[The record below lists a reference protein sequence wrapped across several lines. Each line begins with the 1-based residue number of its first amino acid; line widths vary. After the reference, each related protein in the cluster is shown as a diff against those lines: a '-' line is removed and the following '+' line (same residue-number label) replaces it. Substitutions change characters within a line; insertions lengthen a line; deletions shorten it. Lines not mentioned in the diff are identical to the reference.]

1 MNTQYNSSYIFSI
14 TLVATLGGLLFGY
27 DTAVISGTV
36 ESLNTVFVAP
46 QNLSES
52 AANSLLGFCVA
63 SALIGCIIGGALG
76 GYCSSRFGRRDSL
89 KIAAVLFF
97 ISGVGSAWPELGF
110 TSINPDNTVPVYLAG
125 YVPEFVIYRIIGGI
139 GVGLASML
147 SPMYIAELAPAH
159 IRGKLVSFNQFA
171 IIFGQLLVYCVNYF
185 IARSGDASWLNTDGW
200 RYMFASECIPALLF
214 LMLLYT
220 VPESPRWLMSR
231 GKQEQAEGILR
242 KIMGN
247 TLATQ
252 AVQEIKHSLD
262 HGRKTGGR
270 LLMFGVGVIVIGVML
285 SILQQF
291 VGINVVLY
299 YAPEVFKTLG
309 ASTDIAL
316 LQTIIVGVINLTFT
330 VLAIMTVD
338 KFGRKPLQIIGA
350 LGMAIGMF
358 SLGTAFY
365 TQAPGIVALLSMLF
379 YVAAFAMSWGP
390 VCWVLLSEIFPNA
403 IRGKALAIAVAAEVF
418 GDSMMKLSNGFEGAG
433 TILVEYEGMQGELVY
448 SKITDSRVPSQIQG
462 ENGVMLIDRIHEPQE
477 VTICFRDGRE
487 KKPDIPKNSNNMV
500 YETEEFIRLI
510 HAGTAD
516 HKWLEN
522 SETEMR
528 IMDEV
533 RGQQGIRFPAD
544 K

>member
-76 GYCSSRFGRRDSL
+76 GYCSNRFGRRDSL
-89 KIAAVLFF
+89 KIAALLFL
-97 ISGVGSAWPELGF
+97 ISGIGSAWPELGF
-110 TSINPDNTVPVYLAG
+110 TPINPDNTVPVYLAG

-147 SPMYIAELAPAH
+147 SPMYIAELAPAS

-185 IARSGDASWLNTDGW
+185 IAKSGDANWLNTNGW

-214 LMLLYT
+214 LGLLYT
-220 VPESPRWLMSR
+220 VPESPRWLMAQ

-242 KIMGN
+242 KIMGGK
-247 TLATQ
+247 L
-252 AVQEIKHSLD
+252 AVQAMQEINLSLEN
-262 HGRKTGGR
+262 GRKTGGR
-270 LLMFGVGVIVIGVML
+270 LLMFGAGVITIGVML
-285 SILQQF
+285 SIFQQF

-309 ASTDIAL
+309 ASTDVAL

-350 LGMAIGMF
+350 LGMALGMF
-358 SLGTAFY
+358 SLGTAFILKHPVWWRCCRCCF
-365 TQAPGIVALLSMLF
+365 TSPHLPCPGARF
-379 YVAAFAMSWGP
+379 
-390 VCWVLLSEIFPNA
+390 CWVLLAEIFPNA
-403 IRGKALAIAVAAEVF
+403 IRGKALAIAVAAQWLANYFVSWTF
-418 GDSMMKLSNGFEGAG
+418 PMMDKNSWLVAHFHNGFSYWIYGCMG
-433 TILVEYEGMQGELVY
+433 ILAAMFMWKFVPETKGKTLEELEELWA
-448 SKITDSRVPSQIQG
+448 PA
-462 ENGVMLIDRIHEPQE
+462 E
-477 VTICFRDGRE
+477 E
-487 KKPDIPKNSNNMV
+487 KTLQAS
-500 YETEEFIRLI
+500 IR
-510 HAGTAD
+510 
-516 HKWLEN
+516 
-522 SETEMR
+522 
-528 IMDEV
+528 
-533 RGQQGIRFPAD
+533 
-544 K
+544 

>member
-76 GYCSSRFGRRDSL
+76 GYCSNRFGRRDSL

-285 SILQQF
+285 SIFQQF

-350 LGMAIGMF
+350 SEWQSVCLASVPRF
-358 SLGTAFY
+358 TLRHRVLWRY
-365 TQAPGIVALLSMLF
+365 CRCCSMLPPLPCPGVRYAGYCCRKSSRMLF
-379 YVAAFAMSWGP
+379 VVKRWQSRWRHSGWRTTSSPGP
-390 VCWVLLSEIFPNA
+390 
-403 IRGKALAIAVAAEVF
+403 
-418 GDSMMKLSNGFEGAG
+418 
-433 TILVEYEGMQGELVY
+433 
-448 SKITDSRVPSQIQG
+448 SR
-462 ENGVMLIDRIHEPQE
+462 
-477 VTICFRDGRE
+477 
-487 KKPDIPKNSNNMV
+487 
-500 YETEEFIRLI
+500 
-510 HAGTAD
+510 
-516 HKWLEN
+516 
-522 SETEMR
+522 
-528 IMDEV
+528 
-533 RGQQGIRFPAD
+533 
-544 K
+544 

>member
-76 GYCSSRFGRRDSL
+76 GYCSNRFGRRDSL

-97 ISGVGSAWPELGF
+97 ISGVGSARPELGF

-185 IARSGDASWLNTDGW
+185 IACSGDASWLNTDGW

-252 AVQEIKHSLD
+252 AVQEIKHSTGSWPQNRWSSADVWRGRDCNRRNALHLPAICRHQCGAVLRAGSVQNAGGQ
-262 HGRKTGGR
+262 HGYR
-270 LLMFGVGVIVIGVML
+270 
-285 SILQQF
+285 
-291 VGINVVLY
+291 
-299 YAPEVFKTLG
+299 
-309 ASTDIAL
+309 
-316 LQTIIVGVINLTFT
+316 
-330 VLAIMTVD
+330 
-338 KFGRKPLQIIGA
+338 
-350 LGMAIGMF
+350 
-358 SLGTAFY
+358 
-365 TQAPGIVALLSMLF
+365 
-379 YVAAFAMSWGP
+379 
-390 VCWVLLSEIFPNA
+390 
-403 IRGKALAIAVAAEVF
+403 AVADHYCRSYQPHLHRS
-418 GDSMMKLSNGFEGAG
+418 GN
-433 TILVEYEGMQGELVY
+433 Y
-448 SKITDSRVPSQIQG
+448 
-462 ENGVMLIDRIHEPQE
+462 
-477 VTICFRDGRE
+477 DG
-487 KKPDIPKNSNNMV
+487 
-500 YETEEFIRLI
+500 
-510 HAGTAD
+510 G
-516 HKWLEN
+516 
-522 SETEMR
+522 
-528 IMDEV
+528 
-533 RGQQGIRFPAD
+533 
-544 K
+544 

>member
-76 GYCSSRFGRRDSL
+76 GYCSNRFGRRDSL

-125 YVPEFVIYRIIGGI
+125 YVPEFVIYRIIGGIGVGLASMLSPMYIAEFVIYRIIGGI

-270 LLMFGVGVIVIGVML
+270 LLMFSVGVIVIGVML
-285 SILQQF
+285 SIFQQF

-403 IRGKALAIAVAAEVF
+403 IRGKALAIAVAAQWLANYFVSWTF
-418 GDSMMKLSNGFEGAG
+418 PMMDKNSWLVAHFHNGFSYWIYGCMGVLAALFMWKFVPETKGK
-433 TILVEYEGMQGELVY
+433 TLEEL
-448 SKITDSRVPSQIQG
+448 
-462 ENGVMLIDRIHEPQE
+462 EALWEPE
-477 VTICFRDGRE
+477 T
-487 KKPDIPKNSNNMV
+487 KK
-500 YETEEFIRLI
+500 TQQ
-510 HAGTAD
+510 TAT
-516 HKWLEN
+516 L
-522 SETEMR
+522 
-528 IMDEV
+528 
-533 RGQQGIRFPAD
+533 
-544 K
+544 

>member
-1 MNTQYNSSYIFSI
+1 MGILKRAIAKDASVVATAVDATDIVAEIEKIHQTSAVVTAALGRLSI
-14 TLVATLGGLLFGY
+14 AASMMGYDLKNENDTVTLRVKGGGPAGMLVAVADSRGNVKA
-27 DTAVISGTV
+27 DVDQPVV
-36 ESLNTVFVAP
+36 ELPLNAKGK
-46 QNLSES
+46 L
-52 AANSLLGFCVA
+52 
-63 SALIGCIIGGALG
+63 
-76 GYCSSRFGRRDSL
+76 D
-89 KIAAVLFF
+89 
-97 ISGVGSAWPELGF
+97 VG
-110 TSINPDNTVPVYLAG
+110 
-125 YVPEFVIYRIIGGI
+125 
-139 GVGLASML
+139 
-147 SPMYIAELAPAH
+147 H

-270 LLMFGVGVIVIGVML
+270 LQMFGVGVIVIGVML
-285 SILQQF
+285 SIFQQF

-403 IRGKALAIAVAAEVF
+403 IRGKALAIAVAAQWLANYFVSWTF
-418 GDSMMKLSNGFEGAG
+418 PMMDKNSWLVAHFHNGFSYWIYGCMGVLAALFMWKFVPETKGK
-433 TILVEYEGMQGELVY
+433 TLEEL
-448 SKITDSRVPSQIQG
+448 
-462 ENGVMLIDRIHEPQE
+462 EALWEPE
-477 VTICFRDGRE
+477 T
-487 KKPDIPKNSNNMV
+487 KK
-500 YETEEFIRLI
+500 TQQ
-510 HAGTAD
+510 TAT
-516 HKWLEN
+516 L
-522 SETEMR
+522 
-528 IMDEV
+528 
-533 RGQQGIRFPAD
+533 
-544 K
+544 

>member
-1 MNTQYNSSYIFSI
+1 M
-14 TLVATLGGLLFGY
+14 
-27 DTAVISGTV
+27 
-36 ESLNTVFVAP
+36 
-46 QNLSES
+46 
-52 AANSLLGFCVA
+52 
-63 SALIGCIIGGALG
+63 
-76 GYCSSRFGRRDSL
+76 
-89 KIAAVLFF
+89 
-97 ISGVGSAWPELGF
+97 
-110 TSINPDNTVPVYLAG
+110 PVYLAG

-285 SILQQF
+285 SIFQQF

-358 SLGTAFY
+358 SSVPRFTLRHRVLWRFCRCC
-365 TQAPGIVALLSMLF
+365 SMLPPLPCPGVRYAGYCCRKSSRMLF
-379 YVAAFAMSWGP
+379 VVKRWQSRWRPSGWRTTSSPGP
-390 VCWVLLSEIFPNA
+390 
-403 IRGKALAIAVAAEVF
+403 
-418 GDSMMKLSNGFEGAG
+418 
-433 TILVEYEGMQGELVY
+433 
-448 SKITDSRVPSQIQG
+448 SR
-462 ENGVMLIDRIHEPQE
+462 
-477 VTICFRDGRE
+477 
-487 KKPDIPKNSNNMV
+487 
-500 YETEEFIRLI
+500 
-510 HAGTAD
+510 
-516 HKWLEN
+516 
-522 SETEMR
+522 
-528 IMDEV
+528 
-533 RGQQGIRFPAD
+533 
-544 K
+544 

>member
-76 GYCSSRFGRRDSL
+76 GYCSNRFGRRDSL

-110 TSINPDNTVPVYLAG
+110 TSINPDNTVPIYLAG

-231 GKQEQAEGILR
+231 GKQEQAESILR
-242 KIMGN
+242 KNYGQHACNSGSTGN
-247 TLATQ
+247 
-252 AVQEIKHSLD
+252 
-262 HGRKTGGR
+262 
-270 LLMFGVGVIVIGVML
+270 
-285 SILQQF
+285 
-291 VGINVVLY
+291 
-299 YAPEVFKTLG
+299 
-309 ASTDIAL
+309 
-316 LQTIIVGVINLTFT
+316 
-330 VLAIMTVD
+330 
-338 KFGRKPLQIIGA
+338 
-350 LGMAIGMF
+350 
-358 SLGTAFY
+358 
-365 TQAPGIVALLSMLF
+365 
-379 YVAAFAMSWGP
+379 
-390 VCWVLLSEIFPNA
+390 
-403 IRGKALAIAVAAEVF
+403 
-418 GDSMMKLSNGFEGAG
+418 
-433 TILVEYEGMQGELVY
+433 
-448 SKITDSRVPSQIQG
+448 
-462 ENGVMLIDRIHEPQE
+462 
-477 VTICFRDGRE
+477 
-487 KKPDIPKNSNNMV
+487 
-500 YETEEFIRLI
+500 
-510 HAGTAD
+510 
-516 HKWLEN
+516 
-522 SETEMR
+522 
-528 IMDEV
+528 
-533 RGQQGIRFPAD
+533 
-544 K
+544 

>member
-76 GYCSSRFGRRDSL
+76 GYCSNRFGRRDSL

-200 RYMFASECIPALLF
+200 RYMFASECI
-214 LMLLYT
+214 
-220 VPESPRWLMSR
+220 
-231 GKQEQAEGILR
+231 LR

-285 SILQQF
+285 SIFQQF

-403 IRGKALAIAVAAEVF
+403 IRGKALAIAVAAQWLANYFVSWTF
-418 GDSMMKLSNGFEGAG
+418 PMMDKNSWLVAHFHNGFSYWIYGCMGVLAALFMWKFVPETKGK
-433 TILVEYEGMQGELVY
+433 TLEEL
-448 SKITDSRVPSQIQG
+448 
-462 ENGVMLIDRIHEPQE
+462 EALWEPE
-477 VTICFRDGRE
+477 T
-487 KKPDIPKNSNNMV
+487 KK
-500 YETEEFIRLI
+500 TQQ
-510 HAGTAD
+510 TAT
-516 HKWLEN
+516 L
-522 SETEMR
+522 
-528 IMDEV
+528 
-533 RGQQGIRFPAD
+533 
-544 K
+544 